1 MKKVKQS
8 TANKIGLFSAV
19 MVIFGAI
26 VGVGIF
32 FKNISVFEANNNNWL
47 GVLLSW
53 IITIVMAMCMAI
65 SFAEA
70 GTCRLKNKSDG
81 LGGWA
86 SCYCGNQFGR
96 YVKVSHSLN
105 YFPVIITAIS
115 VFTGE
120 ACLNCFGAKPGVINY
135 GNLSTLYV
143 FLIGLGFL
151 LLFVFLN
158 LISTKAM
165 GRFNDVAGI
174 IKFIP
179 IIAVVLL
186 GIIFGLLN
194 ANGGLWN
201 QPSTKENQF
210 SITGVIGSIPAILF
224 AFEGYTIIGSIS
236 GDMKDPER
244 NVPLSIVIAM
254 AIISLINIAITVGC
268 ITAGTGNVYEL
279 MNIVFKDANLAKI
292 FKIIMSIFL
301 FICILGVLNALIYSG
316 VRGLQANCIN
326 GTLFKGKDLAN
337 AKASN
342 PVFAGSMYLLAICG
356 FWLIGLGIPSS
367 LLNVDDIADGST
379 NTLIIYFY
387 ILYAVILLG
396 SFRNRFTKKVTVNK
410 IKIFPVTCVI
420 SIICCL
426 FIFGFC
432 GIYQNI
438 INPIMRP
445 MSADISWG
453 LFIEVGHVL
462 CNWQIA
468 IIFWCLFTAMACLP
482 LINDLLIKG
491 FDHKNKQPLIWQHSK
506 QIILK

>member
-8 TANKIGLFSAV
+8 TANKIGLFSAI
-19 MVIFGAI
+19 MIIFGAI

-32 FKNISVFEANNNNWL
+32 FKNVSVFKANNNNWL

-53 IITIVMAMCMAI
+53 VITIVMAMAMAI

-70 GTCRLKNKSDG
+70 GTCKLKNKSDG

-96 YVKVSHSLN
+96 YVKISHSLN
-105 YFPVIITAIS
+105 YFPVIITAIA

-120 ACLNCFGAKPGVINY
+120 ACLNCFGTPGSINY
-135 GNLSTLYV
+135 GSLSTLYV

-151 LLFVFLN
+151 ALFIFLN
-158 LISTKAM
+158 LIAAKAM
-165 GRFNDVAGI
+165 GKFNDVAGI

-179 IIAVVLL
+179 IIAVILL
-186 GIIFGLLN
+186 GIIFGVLN

-201 QPSTKENQF
+201 QPSTKDNQF

-236 GDMKDPER
+236 GEMKDSER
-244 NVPLSIVIAM
+244 NVPLSMVIAM
-254 AIISLINIAITVGC
+254 VIVSILNLAITIGC

-279 MNIVFKDANLAKI
+279 MDIVFKDANLAKI
-292 FKIIMSIFL
+292 FKIIMSVFL
-301 FICILGVLNALIYSG
+301 FICILGVLNAMIYSG

-326 GTLFKGKDLAN
+326 DTLFKGKALAN
-337 AKASN
+337 AKANN
-342 PVFAGSMYLLAICG
+342 PVFGGCIYLLMICF
-356 FWLIGLGIPSS
+356 FWLLALGIPSAI
-367 LLNVDDIADGST
+367 LNVDAIADGST

-387 ILYAVILLG
+387 ILYAIILLG
-396 SFRNRFTKKVTVNK
+396 AFRNRFSKKVTVNK

-426 FIFGFC
+426 FIFGFS
-432 GIYQNI
+432 GIYQSLV
-438 INPIMRP
+438 NPIMKP
-445 MSADISWG
+445 TSVDITWG
-453 LFIEVGHVL
+453 LFIESETSL
-462 CNWQIA
+462 CNWQFA
-468 IIFWCLFTAMACLP
+468 IIFWSLFAAMACLP
-482 LINDLLIKG
+482 LINDLLIKL

-506 QIILK
+506 QLILK